1 LAAIEQGS
9 GPLALWLG
17 HDVALKAVFKTP
29 HDLLEKFV
37 WGFIVVHIAAL
48 ILHESR
54 HGVPM
59 AQAMVSGYQ
68 YRKEKE

>member
-1 LAAIEQGS
+1 L
-9 GPLALWLG
+9 
-17 HDVALKAVFKTP
+17 
-29 HDLLEKFV
+29 
-37 WGFIVVHIAAL
+37 HIAAL

-54 HGVPM
+54 HGAPM

>member
-1 LAAIEQGS
+1 
-9 GPLALWLG
+9 
-17 HDVALKAVFKTP
+17 
-29 HDLLEKFV
+29 
-37 WGFIVVHIAAL
+37 VVLHIAAL
-48 ILHESR
+48 ILHEVR